1 MLKRTVIV
9 VISGLLGA
17 GTAFA
22 AGSCGEDRGG
32 VKVEGG
38 TGTTSSPGGTTGTT
52 EESGT
57 TATTP

>member
-1 MLKRTVIV
+1 VIV